1 VDLVVVVG
9 GLGPTHD
16 DRVRDEVARAIGM
29 GPPRPDPDAMRWL
42 VDRYGALGIDVPE
55 PGGPWERMG
64 HVPPGAEPVRNPAG
78 MAAGLAFGLGD
89 GTEVRCLPGV
99 TFEALPMWREEVLP
113 ALDRGGTPG
122 PDVSRVVLRVT
133 GAREGVLGPVVE
145 EFAMARPEIRARI
158 NLAEASGNRFGAIRV
173 TLTGGAADLE
183 VAAEELTS
191 MLGRVSGLEVRREGG
206 AP

>member
-1 VDLVVVVG
+1 
-9 GLGPTHD
+9 
-16 DRVRDEVARAIGM
+16 
-29 GPPRPDPDAMRWL
+29 MRWL
-42 VDRYGALGIDVPE
+42 VERYGTLGIDVPE

-78 MAAGLAFGLGD
+78 MAAGMAFRLGD
-89 GTEVRCLPGV
+89 RTEVRCLPGV

-113 ALDRGGTPG
+113 ALDRGGAPS
-122 PDVSRVVLRVT
+122 PDQSRVVLRVT

-158 NLAEASGNRFGAIRV
+158 NLSEASGNRFGAIRV
-173 TLTGGAADLE
+173 TLTGRPGDVEGAAD
-183 VAAEELTS
+183 ELAR
-191 MLGRVSGLEVRREGG
+191 MLGEVSGLEVRREGD